1 MNKCLYCYENLE
13 INDFHENCSKKFFGK
28 KNPPEL
34 PYTVKDMILL
44 ADKVIKSQSSVTG
57 VQAKLSLNIEKINK
71 KNIPDRFT
79 IVGLWGEYILKPPTK
94 QYKNLPE
101 LEDLTIK
108 LAEISK
114 LKTVKHSLIR
124 LKDGNLAYIT
134 KRMDRNKN
142 NKIHLEDMC
151 QLSDKLTEN
160 KYIGSYEQI
169 AKIIQ
174 KYSLNPF
181 LDTLNFFELIFFCF
195 LTGNSDMHLKNFSL
209 ITRENKVELSP
220 AYDLL
225 NTTIVVPRTQEEIA
239 LPIAGKKRNLSA
251 RVLIDYFG
259 KERMKLNE
267 TIISQVIN
275 KIIAE
280 LSNWEELIS
289 LSFLSDDM
297 KDKYLEI
304 LGKRRS
310 IIKL

>member
-34 PYTVKDMILL
+34 PYTLKDMILL

-209 ITRENKVELSP
+209 IKEGQNYILSP
-220 AYDLL
+220 AYDLVPSSLIVIEDKEELALTL
-225 NTTIVVPRTQEEIA
+225 NS
-239 LPIAGKKRNLSA
+239 KKRKITKKDFIIFAKNIK
-251 RVLIDYFG
+251 IDD
-259 KERMKLNE
+259 K
-267 TIISQVIN
+267 SIN
-275 KIIAE
+275 NI
-280 LSNWEELIS
+280 
-289 LSFLSDDM
+289 F
-297 KDKYLEI
+297 DKF
-304 LGKRRS
+304 
-310 IIKL
+310 IKLIPKYKDIIEKSFISDEYKLSYFKLITKRINLFL